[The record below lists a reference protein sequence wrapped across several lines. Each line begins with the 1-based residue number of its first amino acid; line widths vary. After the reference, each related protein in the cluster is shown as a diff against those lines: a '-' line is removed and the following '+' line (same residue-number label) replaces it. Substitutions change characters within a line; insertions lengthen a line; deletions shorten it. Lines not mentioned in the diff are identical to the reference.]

1 MTLYRPLFRPMRRPM
16 MRLVGCL
23 FLVWIF
29 ALPMQTGAQAGEQ
42 AGEQAGA
49 LAEAIGDIDAD
60 VLFLR
65 HALAPGFGDP
75 ASFRI
80 DDCRTQRNLSQAGRG
95 QSRRIGDYLRGESL
109 DIGVILSSRWCR
121 CVETAAEMAMGPFT
135 IHDGLNSFFDGHV
148 DRGETLALLRRHL
161 DRIAE
166 SPDGSITLMVTH
178 QVVITGITGIAPASG
193 GFVAYNSRTGASRR
207 AGTPIKP

>member
-80 DDCRTQRNLSQAGRG
+80 DDCRTQRNLSQAGRD
-95 QSRRIGDYLRGESL
+95 QSRRIGDYLRGEGL

>member
-1 MTLYRPLFRPMRRPM
+1 MTLYRPLFRPML
-16 MRLVGCL
+16 RLVGCL

-95 QSRRIGDYLRGESL
+95 QSRRIGDYLRGEGL

>member
-1 MTLYRPLFRPMRRPM
+1 MTLYRPLFRPML
-16 MRLVGCL
+16 RLVGCL

-80 DDCRTQRNLSQAGRG
+80 DDCRTQRNLSQAGRD
-95 QSRRIGDYLRGESL
+95 QSRRIGDYLRGEGL